1 MDTEEEEILGLKL
14 KDDPA
19 GSIGL
24 CGRCQLDLVRQLSR
38 TVAVT
43 ETAFDSEANHEWT
56 TGCKSCWSNATSRA
70 MLKTGRS
77 CYKLGGNYLE
87 RINKDQSPALFP

>member
-1 MDTEEEEILGLKL
+1 M
-14 KDDPA
+14 A
-19 GSIGL
+19 VAHSIPIIGY
-24 CGRCQLDLVRQLSR
+24 
-38 TVAVT
+38 
-43 ETAFDSEANHEWT
+43 
-56 TGCKSCWSNATSRA
+56 A